1 MTATPNQ
8 ATPALPPLSTPD
20 VPGTPPPNDPQTV
33 WKPDIPF
40 GSHIE
45 SIAAWSGLHPVDVAL
60 GIAGVLTNI
69 AGPYAGLVDATGGR
83 VPPHLNLLRVG
94 DTTPRMHTLEA
105 RLFHPLRTR
114 TTWLRHSAS
123 SHSRSLADRCVFGEH
138 MPSSVSNKKSK
149 LPFYLHEQCSR
160 GESQQEK
167 LFTEQ
172 GLDRNQF
179 NEIDPLDL
187 MLGFGSTGDPVR
199 STTGPVHLPSLFFE
213 GLPLDRITAALSESI
228 HREAFLHMPRGG
240 LFDPS
245 PSRSTKDDQL
255 AADLV
260 ALLRGRDSQFPPL
273 HPDQGPGTFE
283 YARVHLWA
291 AMTIDR
297 MGETLQDGSSIWN
310 ELYQHCLLWDV
321 SAGKAGEDKI
331 YNPSKAW
338 QHYDDKVH
346 QLLNLRCFGNSQS
359 QMRLLISA
367 SYESQFSASRNTYLG
382 ELEKIQ
388 STDNTF
394 IAQFHDL
401 PDRLLWVFLQLRS
414 KEDAFWCRKAAFT
427 TALYA
432 AEMHGRLLKQAR
444 EKNAERINLIAQ
456 KEVTSILARKG
467 PCNLREMQRSSNNRR
482 AAFFKPILKSLEQQG
497 CLRVDEHNRFQLI
510 GQS

>member
-1 MTATPNQ
+1 MTTTPDPSP
-8 ATPALPPLSTPD
+8 PALPPPGTPD
-20 VPGTPPPNDPQTV
+20 VPGTPPSNDPQTIC
-33 WKPDIPF
+33 KPGIPF

-60 GIAGVLTNI
+60 GIAGVLSNI

-83 VPPHLNLLRVG
+83 VPPHLSLLRVG

-123 SHSRSLADRCVFGEH
+123 SHSRSLADLCIFGEH
-138 MPSSVSNKKSK
+138 IPSSGSHKKSQ
-149 LPFYLHEQCSR
+149 LPFYLHDRRSR
-160 GESQQEK
+160 GDSQQEK

-199 STTGPVHLPSLFFE
+199 STAGPVHLPSLFFE

-240 LFDPS
+240 LFDQS

-321 SAGKAGEDKI
+321 SAGKAREDKM
-331 YNPSKAW
+331 YNPAKAW

-346 QLLNLRCFGNSQS
+346 KLLNLRCFGNSQS
-359 QMRLLISA
+359 QMRLLILA
-367 SYESQFSASRNTYLG
+367 SSEPKFTASRNTYLG

-394 IAQFHDL
+394 MAQFHDL

-414 KEDAFWCRKAAFT
+414 KEDAVWCRKAAFT

-444 EKNAERINLIAQ
+444 EKNAEKMNTEALELV
-456 KEVTSILARKG
+456 KSILVRQG
-467 PCNLREMQRSSNNRR
+467 PCKLRDLQRASNNRR
-482 AAFFKPILKSLEQQG
+482 AAFFKPVLEALKQQG
-497 CLRVDEHNRFQLI
+497 RLRVDELNRFQLI